1 MPKISRY
8 KEEITPKL
16 SDNLIGTDVGSNKT
30 KNFSFGSILNLINSS
45 NNNQYQYFGAIS
57 RDDNYFTAGCFFTD
71 TFFNQIGTFN
81 ELIINKQSTQ
91 ELDLTEFIEKISTL
105 ENIVLKLQNANVADN
120 FFNFKVILISNH
132 HDYFKIKV
140 SLLNNLFLGELIHL
154 GYYNFNFEIENNIQ
168 GKSAYEEW
176 LALGNV
182 GTPQDFIDSLQTTG
196 FDDLRLIVTQDG
208 QTTFNIFNKPKKS
221 NLFLNDSTYFENIS
235 YQIREIN
242 NSWKL
247 IWLNEVTLTT
257 TDLLIIRKF

>member
-1 MPKISRY
+1 MEDNTIEVTITEIVENYHIS
-8 KEEITPKL
+8 I
-16 SDNLIGTDVGSNKT
+16 
-30 KNFSFGSILNLINSS
+30 
-45 NNNQYQYFGAIS
+45 
-57 RDDNYFTAGCFFTD
+57 
-71 TFFNQIGTFN
+71 N
-81 ELIINKQSTQ
+81 ELNDDIRVDIDESEDPITVVIS
-91 ELDLTEFIEKISTL
+91 ELGDQG
-105 ENIVLKLQNANVADN
+105 LQ
-120 FFNFKVILISNH
+120 
-132 HDYFKIKV
+132 
-140 SLLNNLFLGELIHL
+140 GP
-154 GYYNFNFEIENNIQ
+154 Q

-182 GTPQDFIDSLQTTG
+182 GTPQDFIDSLQTTD